1 MKLTMNY
8 YSPAEKPTTPSS
20 SSKPTSYWKKSL
32 SIISICIGYNLL
44 RMTTQSTEHLEL
56 TSVSGFFI
64 QDDLDQ
70 EPQPFHVYHPNASFG
85 LIHPH
90 PADRWI
96 QFQEKISHLQHHSPS
111 HVKYKVIFIARH
123 GQGFHNVAE
132 SKYGTPLWDCDWSLK
147 TTDGELVWG
156 PDARLTELGKGE
168 ARRAETAWTRELADH
183 FPMPEIFI
191 VSPLS
196 RAIETMVITEAWKHA
211 MSHTEKNQTP
221 RPRIIVK
228 EKWRENIGLHTCDQ
242 RRSKQEISKDFPL
255 VEFEEGFSE
264 QDLLWTKDVQET
276 DQQLDVRIKA
286 ALSDLFLDPMTSDLT
301 YISITAHSGVISSLL
316 RVVGH
321 RRWPIETGGMIPVV
335 VRAAP
340 ATAPPSPPPHPGPGA
355 TKPPCPPPS

>member
-1 MKLTMNY
+1 M
-8 YSPAEKPTTPSS
+8 
-20 SSKPTSYWKKSL
+20 
-32 SIISICIGYNLL
+32 
-44 RMTTQSTEHLEL
+44 
-56 TSVSGFFI
+56 
-64 QDDLDQ
+64 
-70 EPQPFHVYHPNASFG
+70 
-85 LIHPH
+85 
-90 PADRWI
+90 
-96 QFQEKISHLQHHSPS
+96 
-111 HVKYKVIFIARH
+111 
-123 GQGFHNVAE
+123 AE

-276 DQQLDVRIKA
+276 DQQLDIRIKA
-286 ALSDLFLDPMTSDLT
+286 ALADLFLDPMTSDLT
-301 YISITAHSGVISSLL
+301 YISITAHSGVISS
-316 RVVGH
+316 
-321 RRWPIETGGMIPVV
+321 
-335 VRAAP
+335 
-340 ATAPPSPPPHPGPGA
+340 
-355 TKPPCPPPS
+355 K